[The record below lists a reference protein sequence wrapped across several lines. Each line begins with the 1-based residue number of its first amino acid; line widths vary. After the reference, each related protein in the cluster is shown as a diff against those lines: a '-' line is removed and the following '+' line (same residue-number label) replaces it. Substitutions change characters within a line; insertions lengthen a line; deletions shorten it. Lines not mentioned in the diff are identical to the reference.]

1 MSTIRRQS
9 IISSGIA
16 YFGIGVGALNTLLAA
31 KGIEPAEY
39 GLYNGL
45 FIALANIMYACANA
59 GMPYYIQK
67 FYPYYHDNL
76 PQKKNDM
83 MTWVL
88 LIGFVGFLLVTGAGL
103 ILKPVII
110 RKFGHN
116 SAAFVHYYYWIFPF
130 ALGLTFYS
138 LLEAYGWQVRRSVLT
153 SYLREVQWR
162 LMTCILVVLLLTGVI
177 SDFGIFIAIYA
188 CTYLVLAVILFV
200 YLIQK
205 GELTLTL
212 VPSRVTRKFFRKI
225 LSMALMGWAGSA
237 VFNLSFY
244 FAQVVIA
251 AVVPNGLTYVGVFTL
266 AQYIASLIQTPQKP
280 IIAAATGPLSRAWK
294 DKDLGR
300 IQRIYARSS
309 INQLIFSAGIF
320 LLIWLNFTDGVI
332 TLQLK
337 PEYLQARSVFLII
350 GLTRII
356 DMGTG
361 VNSSIIGTS
370 NYWQFELV
378 SGLIL
383 IVLTLPLNYFLA
395 VRLGVVGPAIA
406 DLVTFSVY
414 NFIRWVFLYR
424 KFGLQPFSRQTIYT
438 LVLAVAVYFICH
450 YLFHRQQ
457 GFLWLVLRSASV
469 ILLYGAGVLALRLS
483 SDILPVWATVK
494 KRLGIN

>member
-45 FIALANIMYACANA
+45 FVAVGNIMYACANA

-76 PQKKNDM
+76 PRKRNDM
-83 MTWVL
+83 ITWVL
-88 LIGFVGFLLVTGAGL
+88 LIGFAGFLLVTGAGL
-103 ILKPVII
+103 IFRPFII

-130 ALGLTFYS
+130 ALGLTLYS
-138 LLEAYGWQVRRSVLT
+138 LLEAYAWQLRRSVLT

-162 LMTCILVVLLLTGVI
+162 VITCILVVLLLTGFI
-177 SDFGIFIAIYA
+177 TDFSVFIGIYS
-188 CTYLVLAVILFV
+188 CSYLFLALILLG
-200 YLIQK
+200 YLIKK
-205 GELTLTL
+205 GELTLTFSA
-212 VPSRVTRKFFRKI
+212 SRVTRKFFRKI
-225 LSMALMGWAGSA
+225 VAMALLGWAGSA

-244 FAQVVIA
+244 FAQVVVA
-251 AVVPNGLTYVGVFTL
+251 AVVPDGLTSVAVFTL

-280 IIAAATGPLSRAWK
+280 IVAAAAGPLSRAWK
-294 DKDLGR
+294 EKDMGR
-300 IQRIYARSS
+300 IQRIYTQSS
-309 INQLIFSAGIF
+309 INQLIFSIGIF

-332 TLQLK
+332 TFQLR
-337 PEYLQARSVFLII
+337 PEYLQARSIFLII

-361 VNSSIIGTS
+361 VNSQIIGSS
-370 NYWQFELV
+370 NYWKFELF

-383 IVLTLPLNYFLA
+383 IALTLPLNYILA
-395 VRLGVVGPAIA
+395 VHLGVIGPAIA
-406 DLVTFSVY
+406 DVVTFSLY
-414 NFIRWVFLYR
+414 NFIRWLFLYR
-424 KFGLQPFSRQTIYT
+424 KFGLQPFTRHTVYT
-438 LVLAVAVYFICH
+438 LLLGGAVYFIC
-450 YLFHRQQ
+450 YFLFHRLQ
-457 GFLWLVLRSASV
+457 GFLWLVLRSLSV
-469 ILLYGAGVLALRLS
+469 ILLYAAGVLVLKLS
-483 SDILPVWATVK
+483 SDILPVWATIR
-494 KRLGIN
+494 KRLRIN